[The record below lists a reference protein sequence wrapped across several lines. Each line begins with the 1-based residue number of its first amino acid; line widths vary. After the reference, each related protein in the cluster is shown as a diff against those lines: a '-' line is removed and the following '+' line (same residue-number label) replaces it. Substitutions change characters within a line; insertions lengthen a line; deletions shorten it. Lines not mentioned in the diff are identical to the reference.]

1 MPPSRTHIHE
11 LVTAYLGR
19 HPGERPAL
27 GPLVEALDAPGEVTA
42 RATVPGHITCSAA
55 VIDHDGRVLHV
66 RHNASGGKW
75 LLPGGHVEPEDN
87 TLMAAAV
94 REIHEETGIPPQAL
108 CRSAAF
114 RHEPAD
120 IDVHSIDANPAKG
133 EPAHQHYDF
142 RFVFHLVPPSAET
155 TPQPE
160 EVSGTDWRPID
171 QVTSLTMRSKL
182 LAADLSAGPEPVN
195 APVIRRHA
203 ARHPPSAARPVPD
216 HHLPTDGTPA
226 GTVLHVVGVHLFLRD
241 ADGRVLLG
249 LRHPDSAYA
258 GRLWHTLAGHC
269 EREDAVSSLIRE
281 AEEEAGLLLD
291 REAIDLVHLVHSQN
305 SPTASPRIQLF
316 FRARTWSGVPR
327 VREPDRCVE
336 WRWFDPGSLPDNTV
350 PYTRQAIEA
359 ILASHP
365 YSDMGWTR

>member
-42 RATVPGHITCSAA
+42 RGTLPGHITYSAA

-75 LLPGGHVEPEDN
+75 LLPGGHVEPEDA

-195 APVIRRHA
+195 ASVIRRHA
-203 ARHPPSAARPVPD
+203 ARHPRPLRGPCRITTSR
-216 HHLPTDGTPA
+216 PTEP
-226 GTVLHVVGVHLFLRD
+226 
-241 ADGRVLLG
+241 
-249 LRHPDSAYA
+249 PP
-258 GRLWHTLAGHC
+258 
-269 EREDAVSSLIRE
+269 ERCS
-281 AEEEAGLLLD
+281 
-291 REAIDLVHLVHSQN
+291 
-305 SPTASPRIQLF
+305 
-316 FRARTWSGVPR
+316 TWSGSTCSSGTPTAVSFWGCATPTPR
-327 VREPDRCVE
+327 TPEGSGTP
-336 WRWFDPGSLPDNTV
+336 WPGTASGR
-350 PYTRQAIEA
+350 TRSA
-359 ILASHP
+359 P
-365 YSDMGWTR
+365 

>member
-42 RATVPGHITCSAA
+42 RAMIPGHITCSAA

-66 RHNASGGKW
+66 RHNASGGTW
-75 LLPGGHVEPEDN
+75 LLPGGHVEPEDA

-108 CRSAAF
+108 RRSAAF

-120 IDVHSIDANPAKG
+120 IDVHPIDANPAKG

-182 LAADLSAGPEPVN
+182 LAADLSAGPEPVLRHGPRRGRGVSGGVP
-195 APVIRRHA
+195 ADHRGVPSGPQPELTHGEPEDPVVLPGPDLVRRA
-203 ARHPPSAARPVPD
+203 
-216 HHLPTDGTPA
+216 A
-226 GTVLHVVGVHLFLRD
+226 GTG
-241 ADGRVLLG
+241 A
-249 LRHPDSAYA
+249 
-258 GRLWHTLAGHC
+258 
-269 EREDAVSSLIRE
+269 
-281 AEEEAGLLLD
+281 
-291 REAIDLVHLVHSQN
+291 
-305 SPTASPRIQLF
+305 
-316 FRARTWSGVPR
+316 
-327 VREPDRCVE
+327 
-336 WRWFDPGSLPDNTV
+336 
-350 PYTRQAIEA
+350 
-359 ILASHP
+359 
-365 YSDMGWTR
+365 